1 MKNILKKTG
10 IMQDSEHDKTK
21 KTNALMEL
29 YQDESIDAN
38 GVNAKN
44 NEIRKELKRE
54 EITQNQEK

>member
-1 MKNILKKTG
+1 
-10 IMQDSEHDKTK
+10 
-21 KTNALMEL
+21 MEL